1 MLKLKTF
8 FANPATNNI
17 NKKPISKPLVLALH
31 IMMIAGGSVG
41 VYTIAGQH
49 EQSLRQDAIGSY
61 AKQASMVIDSH
72 AQEWQEKAKLLAQ
85 QPMLQSGASLKAVI
99 PPEGTIPPSLSY
111 IDQDLLNRTKQG
123 ATQPEISG
131 TGDKAVISTALA
143 MPGGG
148 YALFAWPIAPLTKDL
163 KAITPPNIEI
173 RFSQELNGGGALEVL
188 RINSSGNDGNLIPT
202 PLNVKGWQ
210 LAVASK
216 TGNSNT
222 PLILALI
229 SLVAGGIS
237 LLPWLLRRDS
247 TTIVQTPAQRTELE
261 QTFDS
266 INPLLPDGDT
276 SPANNHLG
284 SQVDLN
290 KPLPDLSHTD
300 IANVFDELDETS
312 GQSKETSAQATSK
325 LVLDKVDVAAGSSD
339 LDEAETAAEQEEKL
353 PPGELAKKDMI
364 EFSLD
369 DALFPDLDFTAPV
382 VVFPEKLFRAYDIR
396 GSIELLTPSFI
407 EKIGRALG
415 AAFRAKDQYQVVV
428 GYDARASSS
437 SYAKLVRQALSESGL
452 TVIDIGLVPTPL
464 MHFAARD
471 YDMNGVMI
479 TASHNPGD
487 ENGLKWI
494 IAGESPTPEDIQAI
508 RNRVE
513 AQDFVTGLG
522 NIREQDYK
530 EAYLNMLQDDVVL
543 SQPFNIAIDGMN
555 GSMGELAL
563 AALKAAGCEVSA
575 MNTEPNGMFPNGAP
589 DPSQAENLTDLSN
602 DIAISGCSL
611 GFAFDGDG
619 DRVTVLDNRGE
630 MVSPDQLISLFA
642 QMLLDHN
649 PGSDVIFDVKC
660 SRMVS
665 STITSHGGRPVM
677 IRTGNTFLR
686 RALNNPDYQSI
697 FAGEF
702 AGHYFFNDER
712 GQGRDDGLYAALR
725 LLEWLDQ
732 QGWSLEQAIARLPK
746 RFSTPELLLP
756 LKGIDANSL
765 MNELAETAGRLEHA
779 KLSTIDG
786 IRLDFDTGFG
796 IIRPSNTGAHLTARF
811 DADSAD
817 DLAAIRSTFANLLQ
831 PYDERLAQLI
841 HQ

>member
-8 FANPATNNI
+8 FTKPAANNI

-31 IMMIAGGSVG
+31 IMMIAGGSLG

-49 EQSLRQDAIGSY
+49 DETQQQNIIDSY
-61 AKQASMVIDSH
+61 ARQASLVIDRH

-111 IDQDLLNRTKQG
+111 IDQDLLNRTKQ
-123 ATQPEISG
+123 APTPPEISG

-148 YALFAWPIAPLTKDL
+148 YALFAWPIEPLTKDL
-163 KAITPPNIEI
+163 KAITPADIEI
-173 RFSQELNGGGALEVL
+173 KFSQTLNGGGALEVL
-188 RINSSGNDGNLIPT
+188 RINSSGNDGTLTNVN
-202 PLNVKGWQ
+202 LNVKGWQ
-210 LAVASK
+210 LAVGSK
-216 TGNSNT
+216 AESSNT

-229 SLVAGGIS
+229 SLIAGCIS

-247 TTIVQTPAQRTELE
+247 TAVIQAPRQNRELE

-266 INPLLPDGDT
+266 MNPLHPQGDL
-276 SPANNHLG
+276 SPANNQLG

-290 KPLPDLSHTD
+290 EPLPDLSHTD
-300 IANVFDELDETS
+300 VTPVVDEL
-312 GQSKETSAQATSK
+312 GQINSDHTTASNAAVKSK
-325 LVLDKVDVAAGSSD
+325 LVLDKIDDTLLDMDAEAAQE
-339 LDEAETAAEQEEKL
+339 EAPAQETAQRE
-353 PPGELAKKDMI
+353 MI

-369 DALFPDLDFTAPV
+369 DTLFPDLDFTAPV

-396 GSIELLTPSFI
+396 GSIDLLTPAFI

-428 GYDARASSS
+428 GYDARASSP

-487 ENGLKWI
+487 ENGLKWVI
-494 IAGESPTPEDIQAI
+494 NGQSPTPEDIQAI

-513 AQDFVTGLG
+513 TQDFVSGLG
-522 NIREQDYK
+522 SIREQDYK

-563 AALKAAGCEVSA
+563 AAFKAAGCEVSA

-602 DIAISGCSL
+602 DIAISGCSI

-619 DRVTVLDNRGE
+619 DRLTVLDNRGE

-642 QMLLDHN
+642 QMLLDHH

-660 SRMVS
+660 SRMVAS
-665 STITSHGGRPVM
+665 IITSNGGRPVM

-686 RALNNPDYQSI
+686 RALNNPDYQAI

-732 QGWSLEQAIARLPK
+732 QGWSLEQALARLPN
-746 RFSTPELLLP
+746 RYSTPELLLP
-756 LKGIDANSL
+756 LKDIEVNSL
-765 MNELAETAGRLEHA
+765 MNNLTDTAGRLDHA

-817 DLAAIRSTFANLLQ
+817 DLAAIRNTFANLLQ

-841 HQ
+841 QQ

>member
-1 MLKLKTF
+1 MLKLKSLL
-8 FANPATNNI
+8 NKPALHNT

-31 IMMIAGGSVG
+31 IAMIAGGSLG

-49 EQSLRQDAIGSY
+49 DVTQQNEIVSNYG
-61 AKQASMVIDSH
+61 KQASQVIDRH
-72 AQEWQEKAKLLAQ
+72 AQEWQEKARLLAQ
-85 QPMLQSGASLKAVI
+85 QPTMQSNASLKAII
-99 PPEGTIPPSLSY
+99 PPDGTVPPSLSY
-111 IDQDLLNRTKQG
+111 TDQDLLNRTKQ
-123 ATQPEISG
+123 APTQPEISG
-131 TGDKAVISTALA
+131 TGDKAVVSTALA

-148 YALFAWPIAPLTKDL
+148 YAIFAWPIEPLTKDL
-163 KAITPPNIEI
+163 KSITPPDIEI
-173 RFSQELNGGGALEVL
+173 KFSQALNGGASLEVL
-188 RINSSGNDGNLIPT
+188 RIHSSGNDGNLT
-202 PLNVKGWQ
+202 PINLSIKGWQ
-210 LAVASK
+210 LSVGSHAEA
-216 TGNSNT
+216 SNT

-229 SLVAGGIS
+229 SLFAGCIS

-247 TTIVQTPAQRTELE
+247 TNIIQPPVQPTELE
-261 QTFDS
+261 HTFDS
-266 INPLLPDGDT
+266 MNPLHPEGNL
-276 SPANNHLG
+276 SPANNNLD
-284 SQVDLN
+284 SEVDLSQ
-290 KPLPDLSHTD
+290 PLPDLSHTD
-300 IANVFDELDETS
+300 IANVFDDLDNKTAA
-312 GQSKETSAQATSK
+312 SANAPATGSK
-325 LVLDKVDVAAGSSD
+325 LVLDKLEEPVEEEP
-339 LDEAETAAEQEEKL
+339 LQLAEETEQEKL
-353 PPGELAKKDMI
+353 APGELPKKDMI

-382 VVFPEKLFRAYDIR
+382 VTFPEKLFRAYDIR
-396 GSIELLTPSFI
+396 GSIEQLTPSFI

-415 AAFRAKDQYQVVV
+415 AAFRAKDQFQVVV
-428 GYDARASSS
+428 GYDARASSP

-464 MHFAARD
+464 MYFAARD

-487 ENGLKWI
+487 ENGVKWI
-494 IAGESPTPEDIQAI
+494 INGQSPTPEDILAI

-513 AQDFVTGLG
+513 AQDFVSGLG
-522 NIREQDYK
+522 SIREHDYK

-563 AALKAAGCEVSA
+563 SAFKAAGCEVSA

-589 DPSQAENLTDLSN
+589 DPSQAANLTDLSN
-602 DIAISGCSL
+602 DIAISGCDI

-619 DRVTVLDNRGE
+619 DRVTVLDGRGE

-642 QMLLDHN
+642 QILLDQH

-665 STITSHGGRPVM
+665 SIITGHGGRPVM
-677 IRTGNTFLR
+677 LRTGNTFLR
-686 RALNNPDYQSI
+686 RALNDPEYQAI

-702 AGHYFFNDER
+702 AGHYFINDER
-712 GQGRDDGLYAALR
+712 GQGRDDGLYVALR

-732 QGWSLEQAIARLPK
+732 QGWTIDQALARLPK

-756 LKGIDANSL
+756 LQDIDASSL
-765 MNELAETAGRLEHA
+765 MTQLTDTAGRLEQA

-831 PYDERLAQLI
+831 PYDERLAQLVK
-841 HQ
+841 Q